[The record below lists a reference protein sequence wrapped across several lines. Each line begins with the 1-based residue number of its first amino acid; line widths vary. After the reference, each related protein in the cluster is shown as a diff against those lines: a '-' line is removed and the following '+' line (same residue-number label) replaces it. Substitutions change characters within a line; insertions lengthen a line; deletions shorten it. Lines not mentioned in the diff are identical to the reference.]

1 MQHKI
6 RIIKESSPVAL
17 EERITITLTSEEV
30 KKYVELLK
38 RTWPKTK
45 LEETNKKYA

>member
-6 RIIKESSPVAL
+6 RIIKESSPAPL
-17 EERITITLTSEEV
+17 EERITITLSKEEV
-30 KKYVELLK
+30 KKYVDLLRK
-38 RTWPKTK
+38 TWPHTK